1 MSNTISTRIADFLKM
16 HPPFDLLTSQ
26 QLVLLCERMQVRYV
40 EKEEKLFEMG
50 NPPEPFFFVVKEGA
64 VALEYE
70 QDGHSFMVDLC
81 DEGDVFGLRPL
92 IAGDEYRLAAR
103 ATENSL
109 IYLIPTKYFQ
119 PIMESN
125 PRIAYYLAS
134 NFASDRSAN
143 FKQKTGDRYFMSRH
157 SAPEMEKTLVEVQT
171 FDSFRSPV
179 TCGPDHSI
187 KEAAVVMTRED
198 VGSIIVTDKN
208 NYPLGIL
215 TDTDLRRKVATGMHS
230 LDRPVREIMSS
241 PVITF
246 PPGRAVADVQICMI
260 EHQVHHLCITQDGT
274 DQSAILGV
282 ISEHD
287 LLVTQGNS
295 PAILVREIRKS
306 TDAESLRA
314 LREKAEI
321 LLDDYLEQEV
331 AISFISMIMSEI
343 NDAIIEVCIQLSIE
357 ELEGQGRSLPEAGF
371 CWLALGSEG
380 RKEQLLRTDQDNALV
395 FADVPEEQLETIRKA
410 YLDLARLVTQK
421 LNTVGFEYCPAD
433 MMASNPKW
441 CLSLTEWKK
450 QFAKWI
456 FQPGEKEVM
465 YSTIFFDYRPVFGD
479 TSLADKMTEGIY
491 ADIDKQKIFLSFLAK
506 NAMQN
511 PPPLSFFRNFIVERN
526 GEHKDEFD
534 IKARAMMPLVD
545 AARVLILHAR
555 IGRVNNTFERF
566 EKMAEL
572 EPQNSEL
579 FEQAADAYEIL
590 MRFRAMQG
598 LKNKDSGRF
607 FKPGD
612 LNKMQRMMLR
622 NSFQPID
629 ELQKL
634 LKRRFQLG
642 LMG

>member
-1 MSNTISTRIADFLKM
+1 
-16 HPPFDLLTSQ
+16 
-26 QLVLLCERMQVRYV
+26 
-40 EKEEKLFEMG
+40 
-50 NPPEPFFFVVKEGA
+50 
-64 VALEYE
+64 
-70 QDGHSFMVDLC
+70 
-81 DEGDVFGLRPL
+81 
-92 IAGDEYRLAAR
+92 
-103 ATENSL
+103 
-109 IYLIPTKYFQ
+109 
-119 PIMESN
+119 ME
-125 PRIAYYLAS
+125 
-134 NFASDRSAN
+134 
-143 FKQKTGDRYFMSRH
+143 
-157 SAPEMEKTLVEVQT
+157 
-171 FDSFRSPV
+171 
-179 TCGPDHSI
+179 
-187 KEAAVVMTRED
+187 
-198 VGSIIVTDKN
+198 
-208 NYPLGIL
+208 
-215 TDTDLRRKVATGMHS
+215 
-230 LDRPVREIMSS
+230 
-241 PVITF
+241 
-246 PPGRAVADVQICMI
+246 
-260 EHQVHHLCITQDGT
+260 
-274 DQSAILGV
+274 
-282 ISEHD
+282 
-287 LLVTQGNS
+287 
-295 PAILVREIRKS
+295 
-306 TDAESLRA
+306 
-314 LREKAEI
+314 
-321 LLDDYLEQEV
+321 
-331 AISFISMIMSEI
+331 
-343 NDAIIEVCIQLSIE
+343 
-357 ELEGQGRSLPEAGF
+357 
-371 CWLALGSEG
+371 
-380 RKEQLLRTDQDNALV
+380 
-395 FADVPEEQLETIRKA
+395 
-410 YLDLARLVTQK
+410 
-421 LNTVGFEYCPAD
+421 
-433 MMASNPKW
+433 
-441 CLSLTEWKK
+441 K